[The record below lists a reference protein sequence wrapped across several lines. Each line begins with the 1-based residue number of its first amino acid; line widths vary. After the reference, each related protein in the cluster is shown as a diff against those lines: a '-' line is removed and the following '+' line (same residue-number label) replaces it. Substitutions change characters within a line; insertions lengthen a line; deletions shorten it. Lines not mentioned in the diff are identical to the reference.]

1 MTADNAMSG
10 DGLVVEG
17 LTVEYP
23 TAAGQVLGADSVS
36 LRVRPGERL
45 GLVGESGSGKTTTAL
60 AILRMTRP
68 PGRIAAGRVLLDGT
82 DLRALDGDAL
92 RRSRLRLGSY
102 IPQGAM
108 NSLNPVLTVAA
119 QLRDALADHGGPRG
133 GSRNRRVADAL
144 VAEALAGVDLPPRA
158 AGLFPHELS
167 GGMKQRVCIAIGM
180 LLRPQLIIA
189 DEPTS
194 ALDVVT
200 QRQVMGTLGRRQA
213 ETGSCLILIGHD
225 MGLMA
230 QFVDRLAVMYA
241 GRVVEA
247 GPVAAMFRAPRHPYT
262 RLLIDSVPRFE
273 RRGEF
278 VGIPGTAPSLARLP
292 PGCAFA
298 PRCRHAMDVC
308 RRVRPEVEDTEPGRV
323 LACHLGAPRPETDA
337 HAAAD

>member
-1 MTADNAMSG
+1 MNGPASPDGSVEA
-10 DGLVVEG
+10 GLVVDG

-23 TAAGQVLGADSVS
+23 TSNGRVLGADAIS

-60 AILRMTRP
+60 AILTMIRA
-68 PGRIAAGRVLLDGT
+68 PGRIAAGRVVLNGT
-82 DLRALDGDAL
+82 DLRTLDGEAL

-108 NSLNPVLTVAA
+108 NSLNPVLTVSA

-133 GSRNRRVADAL
+133 RREADAL
-144 VAEALAGVDLPPRA
+144 VGEALAGVDLPPRTA
-158 AGLFPHELS
+158 RLFPHELS

-241 GRVVEA
+241 GRVVEE

-262 RLLIDSVPRFE
+262 KLLIESIPRFE

-292 PGCAFA
+292 PGCSFA
-298 PRCRHAMDVC
+298 PRCRYAMDLC
-308 RRVRPEVEDTEPGRV
+308 RRVRPAVDATEPDRV
-323 LACHLGAPRPETDA
+323 LACHLGADVHVA
-337 HAAAD
+337 VD

>member
-1 MTADNAMSG
+1 MTDAAE

-17 LTVEYP
+17 LRVEYP
-23 TAAGQVLGADSVS
+23 TANGLVLGADGVS

-45 GLVGESGSGKTTTAL
+45 GLVGKSGSGKTTTAL
-60 AILRMTRP
+60 AILQMIRR
-68 PGRIAAGRVLLDGT
+68 PGRIAGGRVRLNGT
-82 DLRALDGDAL
+82 DMRALQGEVL
-92 RRSRLRLGSY
+92 RQSRLRLASY

-119 QLRDALADHGGPRG
+119 QLRDALADHGGPRD
-133 GSRNRRVADAL
+133 RRAADAL
-144 VAEALAGVDLPPRA
+144 VAEALAGVDLPPQTVSR
-158 AGLFPHELS
+158 FPHELS

-180 LLRPQLIIA
+180 LLRPALIVA

-200 QRQVMGTLGRRQA
+200 QRQVMGTLGRLQA

-230 QFVDRLAVMYA
+230 QFVDQLAVMYA

-262 RLLIDSVPRFE
+262 RLLIELGAAVR
-273 RRGEF
+273 
-278 VGIPGTAPSLARLP
+278 AA
-292 PGCAFA
+292 
-298 PRCRHAMDVC
+298 
-308 RRVRPEVEDTEPGRV
+308 RRVRDAAGNGAVAGAVAAGLQLCAAMRV
-323 LACHLGAPRPETDA
+323 RDGGVPAGAPRDRRRDRARPRA
-337 HAAAD
+337 GMPLGSGRACRR

>member
-1 MTADNAMSG
+1 MSLAQE
-10 DGLVVEG
+10 GLVVEG

-23 TAAGQVLGADSVS
+23 TAAGSVFGAQEVGFA
-36 LRVRPGERL
+36 VRPGERL
-45 GLVGESGSGKTTTAL
+45 GIVGESGSGKSTTAL
-60 AILRMTRP
+60 AILRLIRP
-68 PGRIAAGRVLLDGT
+68 PGRIRAGRAVLNGT
-82 DLRALDGDAL
+82 DLLGMDAAAL
-92 RRSRLRLGSY
+92 RAARLRLASY

-108 NSLNPVLTVAA
+108 NSLNPVLTVGA
-119 QLRDALADHGGPRG
+119 QLRDAAADHGGPHDRRG
-133 GSRNRRVADAL
+133 MQAL
-144 VAEALAGVDLPPRA
+144 IEEALAGVDLPPQTA
-158 AGLFPHELS
+158 ARFPHQLS

-241 GRVVEA
+241 GRIVEL
-247 GPVAAMFRAPRHPYT
+247 GPIARMFRAPRHPYT
-262 RLLIDSVPRFE
+262 RLLIESVPSFAE
-273 RRGEF
+273 RGRF
-278 VGIPGTAPSLARLP
+278 VGIPGTAPALARLP

-298 PRCRHAMDVC
+298 PRCRHAMPIC
-308 RRVRPEVEDTEPGRV
+308 RELRPLPRPDGADGLV
-323 LACHLGAPRPETDA
+323 ACHLEAEA
-337 HAAAD
+337 HAATH